1 MGDITLSNINFL
13 IKKFIINKY
22 MYAGSV
28 NSSFYIMQ
36 QAMNSHQ
43 VMKVSS
49 HAMKEECIAVMK
61 AQEVCFYKKVANQ

>member
-1 MGDITLSNINFL
+1 MGDITFSNINFL
-13 IKKFIINKY
+13 IKKFLINKY

-28 NSSFYIMQ
+28 NSSFYMYIMQ

-49 HAMKEECIAVMK
+49 HAMKEE
-61 AQEVCFYKKVANQ
+61 F